1 MESLQP
7 DRLSLLSTADLQ
19 KAGLPFWVFYLLL
32 SLILLLIFINFLQK
46 KDLRQKLSYFL
57 AWPRRRFSRLRIQV
71 LIKKEDNKKEELLK
85 RLGEFTSIQWPDL
98 PELEDLAREIKTLE
112 ENNTRLQA
120 QWHRVYKELE
130 ARRAEKQKL
139 LSSQESEEKLKARL
153 AELDQEM
160 AELEKSRAEI
170 QASIVRTDELLEPY
184 HKTIGSIM
192 YRLRPERE
200 DLAFLYFQLDS
211 LEDRIRQLQQQLE
224 KL

>member
-7 DRLSLLSTADLQ
+7 DRLNLFSTADLQ

-57 AWPRRRFSRLRIQV
+57 AGPRRRFSRLRIQV
-71 LIKKEDNKKEELLK
+71 LIKKEESKKAEILK
-85 RLGEFTSIQWPDL
+85 RLGELTSIQWPDL
-98 PELEDLAREIKTLE
+98 PEIEEISREIKALE
-112 ENNTRLQA
+112 ENNASLQA
-120 QWHRVYKELE
+120 QWHRLYKELE
-130 ARRAEKQKL
+130 SRRAEKQKL
-139 LSSQESEEKLKARL
+139 MSSPESEEKLKTRL
-153 AELDQEM
+153 AELEREI

-184 HKTIGSIM
+184 HETIGRIM
-192 YRLRPERE
+192 YHLRPERE

-211 LEDRIRQLQQQLE
+211 LENKIRQLQEQLE

>member
-1 MESLQP
+1 MESFEP
-7 DRLSLLSTADLQ
+7 DRLSFLATVDLQ

-57 AWPRRRFSRLRIQV
+57 AGPRRRFSRLRIQV
-71 LIKKEDNKKEELLK
+71 LIKREQDKKAELLK

-98 PELEDLAREIKTLE
+98 PEIEDIAREIRALE
-112 ENNTRLQA
+112 ENNASLQA

-130 ARRAEKQKL
+130 SRRAEKQQL
-139 LSSQESEEKLKARL
+139 LSSPESEEKLKTRL
-153 AELDQEM
+153 AELDQEI
-160 AELEKSRAEI
+160 AELEKTRAEI
-170 QASIVRTDELLEPY
+170 QASIIRTDELLEPY
-184 HKTIGSIM
+184 HETIGSIM

-211 LEDRIRQLQQQLE
+211 LENKIRQLQEQLE